1 MYDPTTVIRN
11 WNDALIS
18 TGEALQQIL
27 CSEHPIG
34 QRLEA
39 IATITLELLEQEKK
53 EADVLAAKLAEECH
67 YKNCPCKDK
76 F

>member
-39 IATITLELLEQEKK
+39 IATITLNLLEQERK
-53 EADVLAAKLAEECH
+53 EAEALEEELAKK
-67 YKNCPCKDK
+67 YDGCPNDYRPNS
-76 F
+76 

>member
-39 IATITLELLEQEKK
+39 IATITITLLKQEQAAA
-53 EADVLAAKLAEECH
+53 EAADCG
-67 YKNCPCKDK
+67 YKNCPCKDE